1 MTANNARSAF
11 LRSYHVPAILLH
23 YPRLVRAMRGIASLN
38 GLEAAACIRDPK
50 AGRRGST
57 EAVNRYG
64 GTHKGTTDAWKCR
77 RATNILARSAAVDGL
92 LNVLDREE
100 ELSSL
105 RSYI

>member
-57 EAVNRYG
+57 EAVNRYA
-64 GTHKGTTDAWKCR
+64 GTHK
-77 RATNILARSAAVDGL
+77 V
-92 LNVLDREE
+92 
-100 ELSSL
+100 SSL
-105 RSYI
+105 TWKSRRTANTLLVTPPLSALLKYLASPQ

>member
-23 YPRLVRAMRGIASLN
+23 YPRLVPAMRGIASLN

-64 GTHKGTTDAWKCR
+64 GTHKVTTDAWKCR
-77 RATNILARSAAVDGL
+77 RATNILARSAALDGL
-92 LNVLDREE
+92 LNV
-100 ELSSL
+100 
-105 RSYI
+105 